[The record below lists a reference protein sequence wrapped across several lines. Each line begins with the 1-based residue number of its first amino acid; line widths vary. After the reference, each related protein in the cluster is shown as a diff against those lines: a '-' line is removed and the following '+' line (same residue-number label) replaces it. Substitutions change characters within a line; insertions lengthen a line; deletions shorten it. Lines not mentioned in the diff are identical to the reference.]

1 MSGGLSC
8 QPSRKPVP
16 FFPAWHPSPFP
27 LVHLLPDPTFPGRS
41 PRPACPL
48 PATPPAISLPPP
60 QRSQRLG
67 TQHQSE
73 DLINQ
78 EGGVI
83 GRGTPVKMYKRS
95 AGYVEG
101 EINMYMEPPFLQPLL
116 PQP

>member
-1 MSGGLSC
+1 MSGELSC

-16 FFPAWHPSPFP
+16 FFLAWHPSPFP
-27 LVHLLPDPTFPGRS
+27 LVHLLPDPTFQGEAPGL
-41 PRPACPL
+41 PVLFQQHPL
-48 PATPPAISLPPP
+48 RFPSPP

-101 EINMYMEPPFLQPLL
+101 EINMYMEPPFL
-116 PQP
+116 